1 MAVLVVVLV
10 MVVLVVIGD
19 IRDYHDITCICE
31 AWRSMV
37 IMWSAPDT
45 DNMFAT
51 SFAEIG
57 ARLYKDMGGH

>member
-1 MAVLVVVLV
+1 
-10 MVVLVVIGD
+10 
-19 IRDYHDITCICE
+19 
-31 AWRSMV
+31 MV

-57 ARLYKDMGGH
+57 ARLYRGMDGH